1 MDYLVII
8 PWIISIVLIW
18 IFFDRKLKKQE
29 EELKFKA
36 QEDEQQFLEDRRKR
50 QEKIEQEFKAKEQI
64 ALDRHMKIC
73 ADLNKQ
79 QENLRLTFNDEINNL
94 QHIVDQKKMEMEQN
108 VNDQAQLQWAVKEKE
123 QQALFD
129 QLKKD
134 QESKFQSRRAELEQQ
149 ELELKQN
156 IEQRRKDFQIELDQ
170 LNTKKQDLSS
180 MIDSTISEWQKQEEI
195 EKQKDYYRVILS
207 PEDREDIAFLNSIRH
222 KMNNR
227 DLLSKLIYES
237 YYKAPLNKLLTNIL
251 GKETVSGIYRITNI
265 TNNKSYI
272 GKSVDVKKR
281 LTDHVKGSLGISTIA
296 DQEIHHA
303 MSEEGIEQFM
313 FQLLEQVDKDKL
325 NEREKH
331 YISLYRTQ
339 EYGYNGRAGG

>member
-1 MDYLVII
+1 MNRLYEIY
-8 PWIISIVLIW
+8 SG
-18 IFFDRKLKKQE
+18 
-29 EELKFKA
+29 EELK
-36 QEDEQQFLEDRRKR
+36 
-50 QEKIEQEFKAKEQI
+50 I
-64 ALDRHMKIC
+64 
-73 ADLNKQ
+73 
-79 QENLRLTFNDEINNL
+79 
-94 QHIVDQKKMEMEQN
+94 
-108 VNDQAQLQWAVKEKE
+108 
-123 QQALFD
+123 
-129 QLKKD
+129 
-134 QESKFQSRRAELEQQ
+134 AEL
-149 ELELKQN
+149 
-156 IEQRRKDFQIELDQ
+156 IQRRRLQLLIHSCLYYNMDTNIVSDKKWDEWARELVK
-170 LNTKKQDLSS
+170 L
-180 MIDSTISEWQKQEEI
+180 QKQEEI
-195 EKQKDYYRVILS
+195 DKQKDYYRIILS
-207 PEDREDIAFLNSIRH
+207 QEDREDIAFLNSIRH
-222 KMNNR
+222 KMNNK

-251 GKETVSGIYRITNI
+251 GKDTVSGIYRITNI

>member
-1 MDYLVII
+1 MNYFIII
-8 PWIISIVLIW
+8 PWIISIILIW
-18 IFFDRKLKKQE
+18 IFFKGKLKKQE
-29 EELKFKA
+29 EELRFKA
-36 QEDEQQFLEDRRKR
+36 QDDESKFLEDKKKR
-50 QEKIEQEFKAKEQI
+50 QEKIEQEFKVKEQV

-94 QHIVDQKKMEMEQN
+94 QHIIEQKKIEA
-108 VNDQAQLQWAVKEKE
+108 QANIDNQARLQWEVKEKE
-123 QQALFD
+123 QQALFTKL
-129 QLKKD
+129 QRD
-134 QESKFQSRRAELEQQ
+134 QESQFNSRRAELEKQ
-149 ELELKQN
+149 ELELRQS
-156 IEQRRKDFQIELDQ
+156 IEQKRKDFQNELDE
-170 LNTKKQDLSS
+170 LIAKKQDLTSL
-180 MIDSTISEWQKQEEI
+180 IDSTISEWQKQEEI
-195 EKQKDYYRVILS
+195 ERQKDYYRIILPQS
-207 PEDREDIAFLNSIRH
+207 DREDIAFLNSVRH
-222 KMNNR
+222 KMNNK
-227 DLLSKLIYES
+227 DLISKLIYES
-237 YYKAPLNKLLTNIL
+237 YYRAPLNKLLSNIL
-251 GKETVSGIYRITNI
+251 GKETISGIYRITNI
-265 TNNKSYI
+265 NNNKSYI

-281 LTDHVKGSLGISTIA
+281 LIDHVKGSLGISTIA